1 MGPGK
6 GGAGLVTARL
16 WASVFVLSQSGA
28 LSPARGWV
36 LQTEGPLWVGGGITQ
51 RCGQSVPASSVVPL
65 ALPPKPGRQTGG
77 WWSGRRAQ
85 GSRRQAP
92 RRDFSPMACVDSRC
106 CFSSPS
112 RLATF
117 ILRSLVSVAA
127 TRERPFRGS
136 FRGSPGPGGRF
147 MLSAARTMVGHLGGA
162 LGRCWQA
169 WPLHPAFSGRLPS
182 VCTSLGLHVLP
193 GGHREAQKRR
203 QLAPAPS
210 GFTTSMGAGPLRGP
224 SCVSLPDGFCGGQRG
239 ASAGWGYQGGM
250 SSQQFPSVTHRSV

>member
-1 MGPGK
+1 MSQHVSGPRCLSSATEWGSEPRPRVGAANRRPSL
-6 GGAGLVTARL
+6 GGRWHHPAVWPVSPSLLCGSLSFAPEARE
-16 WASVFVLSQSGA
+16 
-28 LSPARGWV
+28 
-36 LQTEGPLWVGGGITQ
+36 TE
-51 RCGQSVPASSVVPL
+51 
-65 ALPPKPGRQTGG
+65 TGG

-92 RRDFSPMACVDSRC
+92 RRDSSPMACVDSRC

-147 MLSAARTMVGHLGGA
+147 MPSAARTMVGHLGGA

-169 WPLHPAFSGRLPS
+169 WPLHRAFSGRLPR

-224 SCVSLPDGFCGGQRG
+224 RPCL
-239 ASAGWGYQGGM
+239 SA
-250 SSQQFPSVTHRSV
+250 